1 MVASSSW
8 ICKLPSGLSGFYLFF
23 CTLSLFGVIPPEQNG
38 ATPAMAAAL
47 TGPVG
52 TQMLM
57 ANLCALALMMVTL
70 WPAGKSAA
78 TIKVNCL
85 MWSGFAFFWSL
96 VIIPYNIKT
105 GQMTG
110 DRVIPY
116 HVFNLG
122 SGAACLYAF
131 ATMTEEKAKK

>member
-1 MVASSSW
+1 MGKAHTRGFSGSTSA
-8 ICKLPSGLSGFYLFF
+8 IRTSATGGSTLP
-23 CTLSLFGVIPPEQNG
+23 
-38 ATPAMAAAL
+38 AMPAMAAAL

-110 DRVIPY
+110 DKVIPY